1 MLPRVLLCDDETHIL
16 RAAEFKLRRAGFEV
30 ECVRDGLEAWEA
42 IERSRPAILVTD
54 FQMPRLDGLA
64 LCRRVRETPALAD
77 LPIVLL
83 TAKGFELA
91 EDRLA
96 DELRL
101 VALVTKPFSPR
112 ELLTLVQTTLGV
124 VPTAPAAVDGEGPSA
139 SAPLECASP
148 PLAFTPSSIE
158 SAPPSPPVV

>member
-1 MLPRVLLCDDETHIL
+1 MSPRVLLCDDETHIL

-42 IERSRPAILVTD
+42 IERSRPAMLVTD
-54 FQMPRLDGLA
+54 FQMPRLDGIE
-64 LCRRVRETPALAD
+64 LCRRVRGVPELAD

-83 TAKGFELA
+83 TAKGFELS

-112 ELLTLVQTTLGV
+112 ELLNLVQTTLGI
-124 VPTAPAAVDGEGPSA
+124 APGSP
-139 SAPLECASP
+139 APLDGAGFEAPPPVDLAPPNP
-148 PLAFTPSSIE
+148 PLI
-158 SAPPSPPVV
+158 